1 MKTEKNKKL
10 ISLAVAA
17 VVTGSIAAPAMAV
30 LEEVVVTAT
39 KREQTLQDIPVSIQA
54 ISGEFVDEFN
64 MTDIQDIAGTVP
76 NVIIGYGI
84 TAQSVNIRGLGAG
97 QDRSFEQSVGMFI
110 DGVYLPRSR
119 QYRNPFFDIERVEIM
134 RGPQSVVHGL
144 NSTAGAISVL
154 TRRNEGGDPF
164 EASIMADRA

>member
-97 QDRSFEQSVGMFI
+97 QDRSFEQ
-110 DGVYLPRSR
+110 
-119 QYRNPFFDIERVEIM
+119 
-134 RGPQSVVHGL
+134 
-144 NSTAGAISVL
+144 
-154 TRRNEGGDPF
+154 
-164 EASIMADRA
+164 